1 MAAIKSGPLDPMEEL
16 VRLGA
21 ILLRRQASTQTEAVL
36 ELSKAGF
43 GPSRIA
49 ELLGTTPNTV
59 NQAIQGAKKFTKAPA
74 KGAAAK
80 RKAGVS

>member
-1 MAAIKSGPLDPMEEL
+1 MAATKSGPLEPMEEL

-21 ILLRRQASTQTEAVL
+21 LLLRRQASTQTEAVL

-59 NQAIQGAKKFTKAPA
+59 NQAIQGAKKSTKAPA
-74 KGAAAK
+74 KATAK
-80 RKAGVS
+80 RKAVS